1 MKKHITL
8 FLLLLTISYVNS
20 QIEPSIIEKSV
31 TKNQNLN
38 RIDSIAKVLKYKG
51 GDKVLV
57 HTQFTINEEGQIV
70 DIKARGPHQVF
81 ENEAIRII
89 KMIPQIEPPSLN
101 GKPASPRFSLPI
113 IFVIETEKQK
123 RKRLKKE
130 N

>member
-70 DIKARGPHQVF
+70 NIKARGPHQVF

-89 KMIPQIEPPSLN
+89 KMMFYR
-101 GKPASPRFSLPI
+101 RFCTPI
-113 IFVIETEKQK
+113 
-123 RKRLKKE
+123 
-130 N
+130 